1 MIGKSVIRG
10 LGEKYM
16 TRSFQMGTD
25 SEGICSLV
33 IASKEKH
40 QQKDVWIFWT
50 KRRILWMSVSIF
62 PQSPLSLYSELV
74 KKVAMEA
81 GMVTV

>member
-10 LGEKYM
+10 LGKKYM

-33 IASKEKH
+33 IAHKEKH
-40 QQKDVWIFWT
+40 QQKMFEHSGQSDSFCECQLASFLSHRYLCT
-50 KRRILWMSVSIF
+50 VS
-62 PQSPLSLYSELV
+62 L
-74 KKVAMEA
+74 
-81 GMVTV
+81 

>member
-40 QQKDVWIFWT
+40 QQKDV
-50 KRRILWMSVSIF
+50 
-62 PQSPLSLYSELV
+62 
-74 KKVAMEA
+74 
-81 GMVTV
+81 